1 MAFISK
7 KINLKNCILI
17 VFILAVFLLF
27 LINSWLVDALRTSV
41 SKTAKSY
48 KTFIE
53 GIINQEKLSDY
64 PTIAMFNNL
73 IRETDIPII
82 IKSINPD
89 EVYTN
94 SSHFDNMSMK
104 QVEESINEMKKVFSP
119 LPIFIKEGDKIIIS
133 QKLFYGDTNM
143 IKVIQLIPYIQICLI
158 FFISILSLIY
168 FSSSRKNLQNALYV
182 GIFKE
187 TAHQLGTPISSL
199 MGWIENM
206 KSNNKKN
213 DTIKFIEQDLEI
225 LKEISNRFNKIG
237 SKVKLS
243 KINLSG
249 LLDQISD
256 YIILRT
262 PKTKDIKILNDYD
275 RDILIDGEKVLLSW
289 AFENL
294 IKNSIQS
301 IKGNQGLIKITV
313 IQKDK
318 LTKLLFEDSGIG
330 INRKDWKNIFLPGY
344 STKASGWGV
353 GLSLTKRIICEIHN
367 GKIFVRKSSSIGTTI
382 EINI

>member
-1 MAFISK
+1 MAFIFK

-17 VFILAVFLLF
+17 LFILAVFLLF

-104 QVEESINEMKKVFSP
+104 QVEESINEMKQVFSP

-262 PKTKDIKILNDYD
+262 PKTKDIKILNDYN

-330 INRKDWKNIFLPGY
+330 IHRKDWKNIFLPGY

>member
-1 MAFISK
+1 MALIFK
-7 KINLKNCILI
+7 KINLKNYILV
-17 VFILAVFLLF
+17 VFIFAVFLLF
-27 LINSWLVDALRTSV
+27 LINSWLVDALRTNV

-53 GIINQEKLSDY
+53 GIINQDKLSDY

-73 IRETDIPII
+73 IKETDIPII

-104 QVEESINEMKKVFSP
+104 QVEESINEMKQVFSP
-119 LPIFIKEGDKIIIS
+119 LPIFIKQGNEIIIS

-143 IKVIQLIPYIQICLI
+143 IKVIQLIPYVQICLI

-168 FSSSRKNLQNALYV
+168 SSSLRKNLQNALYV

-206 KSNNKKN
+206 KLNNKGN

-301 IKGNQGLIKITV
+301 ITGNQGLIKITV

-344 STKASGWGV
+344 STRASGWGV

>member
-82 IKSINPD
+82 IKRINPD

-206 KSNNKKN
+206 KSNKKGN